1 MDLNDILIK
10 CQGFNFVKDRAICDT
25 TLSLEELLSLCE
37 ELYSEVD
44 RLTEVIQD
52 LEQDIEDNYKPID
65 KVEQYGI
72 NNNAFI

>member
-1 MDLNDILIK
+1 MENILIK
-10 CQGFNFVKDRAICDT
+10 CEGRNFVKDKAVCDRIMT
-25 TLSLEELLSLCE
+25 LEEVLDLCE

-72 NNNAFI
+72 NNNDFI

>member
-1 MDLNDILIK
+1 MENILIK
-10 CQGFNFVKDRAICDT
+10 CDGRNFVRDFAVHDRIMT
-25 TLSLEELLSLCE
+25 LEEVLDLCE

-72 NNNAFI
+72 NNNDFI

>member
-1 MDLNDILIK
+1 MENILIK
-10 CQGFNFVKDRAICDT
+10 CDGRNFVRDFAVHDRIMT
-25 TLSLEELLSLCE
+25 LEEVLDLCE

-44 RLTEVIQD
+44 RLTKVIQD

-72 NNNAFI
+72 NNNDFI

>member
-1 MDLNDILIK
+1 MENILIK
-10 CQGFNFVKDRAICDT
+10 CDGRNFVRDFAVHDRIMT
-25 TLSLEELLSLCE
+25 LEEVLDLCE

-52 LEQDIEDNYKPID
+52 LEQDIKDNYKPID

-72 NNNAFI
+72 NNNDFI